1 MEEIFEEITRIQS
14 RGGSAALGTVVQ
26 VKGSTP
32 REVGSKILIK
42 HDGSV
47 LGSLGGGTL
56 EATICREA
64 ITVLREGKAKMLHF
78 DLTGEEAEADQMI
91 CGGEMDIFIE
101 PILPQPVLYIFG
113 AGHISRSLSKIAK
126 MIGFRIIVIDDRTE
140 FANPERF
147 PEADEILAED
157 FSTVLPRLKINTS
170 SCLAIVTRGHQF
182 DEKVLE
188 WALTTDARYIG
199 MVGSKKKNEVI
210 FTHLRS
216 KGISNEMLERV
227 HAPIGLDIGAETP
240 EEIAVSIMAEIIK
253 NRREREHIGKTLPP
267 SRVD

>member
-1 MEEIFEEITRIQS
+1 MEKIFEEITRIRS

-42 HDGSV
+42 GDGAV
-47 LGSLGGGTL
+47 LGSIGGGSL

-64 ITVLREGKAKMLHF
+64 MSVLREGKAKMLHF
-78 DLTGEEAEADQMI
+78 DLTGEEVEADQML

-101 PILPQPVLYIFG
+101 PILPQPTLFIFG
-113 AGHISRSLSKIAK
+113 AGHIPHSISKIAK
-126 MIGFRIIVIDDRTE
+126 MIGFKVIVIDDRVE

-157 FSTVLPRLKINTS
+157 FSAALSRLRINAS
-170 SCLAIVTRGHQF
+170 SYIAIVTRGHQF

-188 WALTTDARYIG
+188 WAVKTEARYIG
-199 MVGSKKKNEVI
+199 MIGSKKKNEVI
-210 FTHLRS
+210 FAHLLS
-216 KGISNEMLERV
+216 KGISTDILERV
-227 HAPIGLDIGAETP
+227 HAPIGLDINAETP
-240 EEIAVSIMAEIIK
+240 EEIAVSIVAELITIK
-253 NRREREHIGKTLPP
+253 RQEGHTVKTWN
-267 SRVD
+267 V